1 MNILYLAHRI
11 PYPPNKGDK
20 LRCFRFL
27 KQLSKRHRVWCACYV
42 DTPEDQQYVTP
53 LQAYCED
60 VAAITLNRKQAMF
73 RGLVGLIRGKTF
85 TEWYYRHPEMKEA
98 LGQWCRNVSF
108 DVVVAFSSSMVR
120 YAYRVPTNRRVLDL
134 CDLDSQKW
142 LDYADDSIG
151 PMRWLYRLE
160 GRRLERKEQWWSYT
174 SDATVVITQAEA
186 NGLKQYVSTDKLH
199 VVTNGVDIPKPLQT
213 PINPLQQSTP
223 ITIGFVGVMDYRPN
237 VDAVQW
243 FVNHCWSELRE
254 AYPRC
259 EFRIVGRN
267 PSRRVQKLND
277 ISGVTVVGEVDDIAD
292 ELCKFNVS
300 IAPMRIARGLQNKVL
315 EAMAAG
321 VPVVLSSK
329 AARGINGDHDQT
341 YMVAD
346 TPDQIIRNISKLLS
360 NPALHQRMSMTAKQ
374 FVSLHHNWNEIL
386 RKFELIATGMI
397 DRKLSS
403 HTLTSSVIPSAHTVM
418 IDAGRSD

>member
-27 KQLSKRHRVWCACYV
+27 EQLSKRHRVWCACYV
-42 DTPEDQQYVTP
+42 DTPEDQQYVKP
-53 LQAYCED
+53 LKAYCED
-60 VAAITLNRKQAMF
+60 VAAITLNRNRA
-73 RGLVGLIRGKTF
+73 LLNGLIGLLRGKTL
-85 TEWYYRHPEMKEA
+85 TEWYYRHPEMKNA
-98 LGQWCRNVSF
+98 LGQWCQDVSF
-108 DVVVAFSSSMVR
+108 DVVVAYSSSMAR
-120 YAYRVPTNRRVLDL
+120 YAYRVPAHRRVLDL

-142 LDYADDSIG
+142 LDYADDSSG

-160 GRRLERKEQWWSYT
+160 GKRLERKEQWWSYI
-174 SDATVVITQAEA
+174 SDATIVITQAEA
-186 NGLKQYVSTDKLH
+186 NDLNKYVSMGKLH
-199 VVTNGVDIPKPLQT
+199 IITNGVDMPNTLQT
-213 PINPLQQSTP
+213 PIYPPSNSAPM
-223 ITIGFVGVMDYRPN
+223 TIGFVGVMDYKPN

-243 FVNHCWSELRE
+243 FVNHCWTELRE

-267 PSRRVQKLND
+267 PSKKVQKLND
-277 ISGVTVVGEVDDIAD
+277 VPGVTVVGEVKNVTD
-292 ELCKFNVS
+292 ELRKFNVS

-329 AARGINGDHDQT
+329 AAKGINGCHDHT

-346 TPDQIIRNISKLLS
+346 TPDQIIRNISRLFS
-360 NPALHQRMSMTAKQ
+360 NPSLHQRISITAKR
-374 FVSLHHNWNEIL
+374 FVSLHHNWKEIL
-386 RKFELIATGMI
+386 RKFELVATGMI

-403 HTLTSSVIPSAHTVM
+403 HTLTSSVVPSAKTVM
-418 IDAGRSD
+418 IDAGTA